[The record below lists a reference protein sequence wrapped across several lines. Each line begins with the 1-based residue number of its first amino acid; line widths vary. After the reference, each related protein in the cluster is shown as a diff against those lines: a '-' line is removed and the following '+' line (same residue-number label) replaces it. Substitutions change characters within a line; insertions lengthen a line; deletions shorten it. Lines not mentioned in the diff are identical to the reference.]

1 MVDLEFKVR
10 TARTADQTRIANLI
24 YFEPYVHRHL
34 DWRTPLD
41 WLGIP
46 EYWVIEQNGQV
57 MAALAC
63 PPDPENVAWLRF
75 FVHIAAI
82 PSSEAWGIL
91 WKTAKQTFANRCGVT
106 IAAIALQPWFKELL
120 LTDGFKELQQIVLLE
135 QNTAPFREIPL
146 PAGVSI
152 RSMNHDDLPTVAQLD
167 AEAFAPLWQ
176 NSLTS
181 LQHAYVQAGPATVAI
196 LNDSIVGY
204 QISTKNPFGVHLARL
219 AVHPNYQGRGL
230 GYALVQDLL
239 LHTQH
244 MGIRR
249 VSVNTQSD
257 NPFSLALYQKIGFV
271 PTGERYPV
279 FTYPV

>member
-1 MVDLEFKVR
+1 MVNLEFSVR
-10 TARTADQTRIANLI
+10 TARTTDQTRIANLI
-24 YFEPYVHRHL
+24 YFEPYIHRHL

-57 MAALAC
+57 TAALAC
-63 PPDPENVAWLRF
+63 PPDPENVAWVRF
-75 FVHIAAI
+75 FTHIAAI
-82 PSSEAWGIL
+82 PGSEAWGIL
-91 WKTAKQTFANRCGVT
+91 WKIAKQTFADRRGMTV
-106 IAAIALQPWFKELL
+106 AAIALQPWFKELL
-120 LTDGFKELQQIVLLE
+120 QADGFKELQQIVLLE
-135 QNTAPFREIPL
+135 QNAAPFREIPL

-152 RSMNHDDLPTVAQLD
+152 RSMNHDDLPAVAELD
-167 AEAFAPLWQ
+167 AESFAPLWQ

-181 LQHAYVQAGPATVAI
+181 LQRAYVQAGPATVAI
-196 LNDSIVGY
+196 LDDHIVGY

-239 LHTQH
+239 QYTQH

-257 NPFSLALYQKIGFV
+257 NQSSRILYQKIGFV